1 MNPIYKSLEF
11 DIILE
16 KMAALTPSACVADVI
31 RKTEPSRDAAYVNK
45 LLTQTGDAL
54 TVLASHRPIAAF
66 DDISSI
72 AEKAT
77 VGAVLQP
84 ADLLS
89 VKNSIYALRL
99 LKSCVESANDCD
111 SLKDITAWV
120 RSCDDLEREIDNAIE
135 SETVI
140 KDSASDKLY
149 SLRRSIARANAKLRE
164 RLDGFTRQNDISKYL
179 QDNIVTL
186 RGGRYVVPVR
196 SECRSS
202 VKGLVHDVSATGAT
216 VFIEP
221 FAIVEANN
229 EIITLQTEEQL
240 EIERILSALSR
251 AVAQN
256 ASALSEGQRVLI
268 ECGVIFAKAEYA
280 KKTDSYRPK
289 LCDSGN
295 IDLKGARHPL
305 IPPDSVVPVDIT
317 LDNKR
322 VLLIS
327 GPNTGGKTVAL
338 KTVGLFSLMAASGM
352 FLPTNDGSAVC
363 VFDDIYCDI
372 GDSQSIAQSLSTFS
386 AHMTNISDITAK
398 INDKSLVLLDE
409 AGDGTDPD
417 EGAALAVAIIK
428 KILRSGATAVITTH
442 FNAVKEF
449 AVGCNDIANACM
461 QFDAENFR
469 PTYKLLHGASGS
481 SYALEIAEKLGLDSQ
496 IIADARAALSE
507 EKVAFDK
514 ILRDTEL
521 LRNAAL
527 NDRQECE
534 RLRAAANADAQ
545 TAQRLKTE
553 FEKKLN
559 DINENARTMVK
570 RSADEYADYAQEIID
585 EMKEILKAADEA
597 ALFEARRTA
606 KRLYDKVPDSV
617 QKPVKATRHV
627 EPSALTDGTK
637 VYVSG
642 LEKEGVI
649 VGSLRG
655 NKAIVAIGS
664 IKTEMPIS
672 SLTVIEEKRTH
683 THASIARDTREPQN
697 VEIMLLGKTVDE
709 ATEQIDRVLSDLPPH
724 STLRIVHGKGTGAL
738 GKGVQNYLRKQSKIK
753 TFRYGRYGEGDT
765 GVTIAELK

>member
-1 MNPIYKSLEF
+1 MNPIFKSLEF

-16 KMAALTPSACVADVI
+16 NVAALTPSQCVADEL
-31 RKTEPSRDAAYVNK
+31 RRTEPLRDCAQVEK

-54 TVLASHRPIAAF
+54 TVLASRRPITAF
-66 DDISSI
+66 DDISVI
-72 AEKAT
+72 VEKSE

-84 ADLLS
+84 SELLS
-89 VKNSIYALRL
+89 VKNSVYALRL
-99 LKSCVESANDCD
+99 LKSCIEGETECD
-111 SLKDITAWV
+111 SLKDVTAWV
-120 RSCDDLEREIDNAIE
+120 RACDDLERDIDRAIE
-135 SETVI
+135 SETAI
-140 KDSASDKLY
+140 KDNASDKLY

-202 VKGLVHDVSATGAT
+202 VKGLVHDVSSTGAT

-229 EIITLQTEEQL
+229 EIITLQTEEQI
-240 EIERILSALSR
+240 EIERILSELSR
-251 AVAQN
+251 AVAAN
-256 ASALSEGQRVLI
+256 AAALSEGQRVLI

-280 KKTDSYRPK
+280 KKTDSYRPQ
-289 LCDSGN
+289 LCDDGN
-295 IDLKGARHPL
+295 IRLIGARHPL
-305 IPPDSVVPVDIT
+305 ISGDCVVPVDIT
-317 LDNKR
+317 LDGKR

-352 FLPTNDGSAVC
+352 FLPTADNSAIC
-363 VFDDIYCDI
+363 VFDSIYCDI

-386 AHMTNISDITAK
+386 AHMTNISEITK
-398 INDKSLVLLDE
+398 HLNSDSLVLLDE
-409 AGDGTDPD
+409 VGDGTDPD

-449 AVGCNDIANACM
+449 AVGCKDVANACM

-469 PTYKLLHGASGS
+469 PTYRLLHGASGS
-481 SYALEIAEKLGLDSQ
+481 SYALEIAEKLGLDAE
-496 IIADARAALSE
+496 IITDAKAALSK

-514 ILRDTEL
+514 ILRETES

-527 NDRQECE
+527 SDRRECE
-534 RLRAAANADAQ
+534 RLRAVADENERRAQ
-545 TAQRLKTE
+545 QLKTE
-553 FEKKLN
+553 YEKKLN
-559 DINENARTMVK
+559 DINENARAMVK

-585 EMKEILKAADEA
+585 EMKEILKAADET
-597 ALFEARRTA
+597 ALFEARKAA
-606 KRLYDKVPDSV
+606 KRIYDRVPDSV
-617 QKPVKATRHV
+617 KKPVKATGNAM
-627 EPSALTDGTK
+627 PSELTDGTR

-649 VGSLRG
+649 VGGLRG
-655 NKAIVAIGS
+655 NKAVVAIGS

-672 SLTVIEEKRTH
+672 SLTIIEEQRKAVRTKSSH
-683 THASIARDTREPQN
+683 DTREPQN

-724 STLRIVHGKGTGAL
+724 SVLRIVHGKGTGAL
-738 GKGVQNYLRKQSKIK
+738 GKGVQNYLKKQAKIK
-753 TFRYGRYGEGDT
+753 SFRYGRYGEGDT
-765 GVTIAELK
+765 GVTIAEIK